1 MKEQLKKAAEIA
13 ERLGFGNVYG
23 INIVDNSIII
33 NATFSDDLIPRI
45 VELGFMDE
53 TREEDEFLFFSLGNV
68 TLAVTD

>member
-53 TREEDEFLFFSLGNV
+53 TREEDEFLMFNLGNI